1 MTAVITREYS
11 LPSACVREVLRYSG
25 CAEVTPDM
33 EILANECIAEAE
45 KIFCAKVCY
54 SEFPIKITQNG
65 LDLGF
70 ASVSSRDLAK
80 NLDGCDRAI
89 VFCATVGHE
98 IDRLIKKYGVISPAK
113 AVIFQGLGA
122 ERIEALC
129 DLFCADLKSEGLTAR
144 PRFSP
149 GYGDLPLELQRDIFR
164 TLDCP
169 RRIGAT
175 LNQSLLISPTK
186 SVSAVV
192 GLKKAGLKG

>member
-1 MTAVITREYS
+1 MHPCKSCLI
-11 LPSACVREVLRYSG
+11 VL
-25 CAEVTPDM
+25 
-33 EILANECIAEAE
+33 I
-45 KIFCAKVCY
+45 
-54 SEFPIKITQNG
+54 
-65 LDLGF
+65 
-70 ASVSSRDLAK
+70 
-80 NLDGCDRAI
+80 
-89 VFCATVGHE
+89 GHE

-113 AVIFQGLGA
+113 AVVFQGLGA

-129 DLFCADLKSEGLTAR
+129 DLFCADLESEGLTAR

-192 GLKKAGLKG
+192 GLKKRV